1 AGSAPLAANVNLV
14 GSDVYLIAPDGSPR
28 KLWSSRED
36 IVYAL
41 AFDSA
46 GHLIAGTGNKGRVY
60 SIQTNGAFVDL
71 LKASANQVTAFSKS
85 PNGGLYCSSSNLGK
99 IFLMSSAPAGE
110 GTFESDVQ
118 DAHIF
123 SRWGR
128 AEVRGRG
135 NYEIFARSGNVDN
148 PDRNWSPWT
157 RIDLAHDARLEIPP
171 ARFVQWRAILKP
183 ANPSTQVEDI
193 AINYLS
199 KNVAPV
205 VDDVTVQPG
214 ARFQPQPHISGPE
227 SISIGFGPST
237 SSSSSRMESTPSAVR
252 DRGYV
257 AVRWIAHDEND
268 DELVYSIYY
277 RGDNEREWKLLKS
290 GLTEKF
296 YSFES
301 GLLPDGG
308 YVLKVVA
315 SDAPSHT

>member
-1 AGSAPLAANVNLV
+1 
-14 GSDVYLIAPDGSPR
+14 
-28 KLWSSRED
+28 
-36 IVYAL
+36 
-41 AFDSA
+41 
-46 GHLIAGTGNKGRVY
+46 
-60 SIQTNGAFVDL
+60 
-71 LKASANQVTAFSKS
+71 
-85 PNGGLYCSSSNLGK
+85 
-99 IFLMSSAPAGE
+99 M
-110 GTFESDVQ
+110 Q

-157 RIDLAHDARLEIPP
+157 RIDLAHDGRLEIPP

-183 ANPSTQVEDI
+183 ANPSTQVEDV

-237 SSSSSRMESTPSAVR
+237 SSS
-252 DRGYV
+252 
-257 AVRWIAHDEND
+257 
-268 DELVYSIYY
+268 
-277 RGDNEREWKLLKS
+277 
-290 GLTEKF
+290 
-296 YSFES
+296 
-301 GLLPDGG
+301 
-308 YVLKVVA
+308 
-315 SDAPSHT
+315 